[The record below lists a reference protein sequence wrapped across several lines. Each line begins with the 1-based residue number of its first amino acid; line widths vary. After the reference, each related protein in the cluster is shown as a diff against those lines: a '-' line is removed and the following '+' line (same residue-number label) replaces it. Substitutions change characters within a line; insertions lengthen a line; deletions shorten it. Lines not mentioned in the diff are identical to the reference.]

1 MRYYARLKAT
11 TVSSYNCFRY
21 CRHFH
26 ILKKLGACLGRV
38 FSAIWGEWVNGL
50 CHCDQS
56 PLGTQLGV
64 ETQPLRASFGPKIDS
79 PDAMANIKSVRL
91 FSQ

>member
-1 MRYYARLKAT
+1 MRYYASLKDT
-11 TVSSYNCFRY
+11 TVSSYNCLGY
-21 CRHFH
+21 WGHFH
-26 ILKKLGACLGRV
+26 ILEKLGASLGRV

-64 ETQPLRASFGPKIDS
+64 ETQTLRVTFGPKIDKEQIMQS
-79 PDAMANIKSVRL
+79 FQP
-91 FSQ
+91 

>member
-1 MRYYARLKAT
+1 MRYYASLKDT
-11 TVSSYNCFRY
+11 TVSSYNCFGY
-21 CRHFH
+21 WGHFH
-26 ILKKLGACLGRV
+26 ILEKLGASLGRV

-64 ETQPLRASFGPKIDS
+64 ETQTLQVTSGPKIDS
-79 PDAMANIKSVRL
+79 PNAMIIIRCVRL
-91 FSQ
+91 SPQ